1 MPDIGRRLEK
11 PAALLESVA
20 GLFLAATMLLTV
32 LDVCLR
38 TIDEEWRIFGVIEM
52 VQLTFDSLVFVAVP
66 AVFLLGKN
74 ILVNLFDDIVGA
86 SFMRILVTSSAVITI
101 VYMGF
106 LLSQVIVTGLEA
118 VDFGDTTQDLQWP
131 VVWYWIPIWIGF
143 AVAFVAEFI
152 HLTGHVTTGSK
163 TTDRSRRGIE

>member
-1 MPDIGRRLEK
+1 MPDIGRRLER
-11 PAALLESVA
+11 PAALLEGVA

-38 TIDEEWRIFGVIEM
+38 TIDEDWRMFGVIEM

-74 ILVNLFDDIVGA
+74 ILVNLFDEFVSP
-86 SFMRILVTSSAVITI
+86 SFMRILVISSAVITL
-101 VYMGF
+101 VYLAF

-118 VDFGDTTQDLQWP
+118 VDFGDTTQDLEWP
-131 VVWYWIPIWIGF
+131 IIWYWIPIWAGF
-143 AVAFVAEFI
+143 TIALVAECI
-152 HLTGHVTTGSK
+152 HLTGHVRTGSK
-163 TTDRSRRGIE
+163 TTGRRQRGIE

>member
-1 MPDIGRRLEK
+1 MPDIRRRLEK
-11 PAALLESVA
+11 PAALLEGVA

-38 TIDEEWRIFGVIEM
+38 TIDEERRIFGVIEM

-74 ILVNLFDDIVGA
+74 ILVNLFDDFVSA
-86 SFMRILVTSSAVITI
+86 PSMRILVTTSTVITI

-143 AVAFVAEFI
+143 AVAFIGEFI
-152 HLTGHVTTGSK
+152 HLTDHVRADST
-163 TTDRSRRGIE
+163 TTDML

>member
-1 MPDIGRRLEK
+1 MSDIGQRLEK
-11 PAALLESVA
+11 HAALLESVA

-38 TIDEEWRIFGVIEM
+38 AIDGEWRIFGVIEM
-52 VQLTFDSLVFVAVP
+52 VQFTFDSLVFVAVA
-66 AVFLLGKN
+66 AVFLLGRN
-74 ILVNLFDDIVGA
+74 ILVNLFDDFVSD
-86 SFMRILVTSSAVITI
+86 SFMRIIVTSSAVITL

-106 LLSQVIVTGLEA
+106 LLSQVIATGLEA

-131 VVWYWIPIWIGF
+131 VVWYWIPIWVGF

-152 HLTGHVTTGSK
+152 HLTGHVRTGPK
-163 TTDRSRRGIE
+163 TADRSPRAIE